1 MGRSVIALVIAALG
15 AGAVVW
21 AGALLASPPDR
32 DGAEGLDWL
41 PIALPAAA
49 LGLLLLSLAW
59 LVFRDRPLG
68 EPPEQSAR
76 TGLALALSAL
86 GLTLVVLGVYFFAR
100 ASESY
105 DSGPVLG
112 LVMGVPIAGVG
123 AGLCWIA
130 WRYRRTPG
138 R

>member
-1 MGRSVIALVIAALG
+1 MVIAALG

-21 AGALLASPPDR
+21 AIVLLASPADR
-32 DGAEGLDWL
+32 DGAAGLDWL

-68 EPPEQSAR
+68 EPPDPSVR
-76 TGLALALSAL
+76 TGLAVALGVL
-86 GLTLVVLGVYFFAR
+86 GLTLVVLGAYFFAR
-100 ASESY
+100 LADSD

-112 LVMGVPIAGVG
+112 LAMGVPIAGVG
-123 AGLCWIA
+123 AGLCWVA
-130 WRYRRTPG
+130 WRYRRTSG